1 VPWGISQT
9 IKHDHLIEQQ
19 NWGSVL
25 LMGYFLGKI
34 IDEWQKKNGRLGN
47 PRSHWRFIA
56 GQNGTK

>member
-1 VPWGISQT
+1 
-9 IKHDHLIEQQ
+9 
-19 NWGSVL
+19 
-25 LMGYFLGKI
+25 MGYFLGKI